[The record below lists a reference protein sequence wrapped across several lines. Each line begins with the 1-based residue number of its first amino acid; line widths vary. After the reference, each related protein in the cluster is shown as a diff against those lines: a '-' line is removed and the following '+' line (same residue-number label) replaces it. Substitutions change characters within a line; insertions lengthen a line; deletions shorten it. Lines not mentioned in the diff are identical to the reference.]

1 MGNIYRPRA
10 VAEDLTLGIVVSRFN
25 ELITEQLLSGAVDLL
40 ERHNTGEGE
49 CDYDVYY
56 VPGSFELPAMARRL
70 AATGRY
76 DGVLA
81 LGALLRGDTDH
92 YELLAAEVTKGLASV
107 ALKVDIPIAF
117 GVVTCD
123 TLEQALHRAG
133 TKAGNKGA
141 DAMLGLI
148 EMINLQP
155 VIDDPPAADSEESKD

>member
-10 VAEDLTLGIVVSRFN
+10 VADGLSIGLVVSRFN
-25 ELITEQLLSGAVDLL
+25 ELITEQLLNGALDLL
-40 ERHNTGEGE
+40 ERHSSGEDG

-56 VPGSFELPAMARRL
+56 VPGAFELPSVTRRL
-70 AATGRY
+70 AACGRY

-92 YELLAAEVTKGLASV
+92 YELLAAEVTKGLATV
-107 ALKVDIPIAF
+107 AMHADVPVSF

-123 TLEQALHRAG
+123 SLEQALHRAG

-141 DAMLGLI
+141 DAMESLI
-148 EMINLQP
+148 EMINLQL
-155 VIDDPPAADSEESKD
+155 VIDNPPPEEGQGE

>member
-10 VAEDLTLGIVVSRFN
+10 VADGLTVGLVVSRFN
-25 ELITEQLLSGAVDLL
+25 ELITEQLLNGALDLL
-40 ERHNTGEGE
+40 ERHSTGEDG

-56 VPGSFELPAMARRL
+56 VPGSFELPAVARRL
-70 AATGRY
+70 AASGRY

-92 YELLAAEVTKGLASV
+92 YELLAAEVTKGLANV
-107 ALKVDIPIAF
+107 ALHADVPVGY

-123 TLEQALHRAG
+123 SLEQALHRAG

-141 DAMLGLI
+141 DAMASLI
-148 EMINLQP
+148 EMINLQL
-155 VIDDPPAADSEESKD
+155 VIDNPLDEEEGK